1 MSNMSKVILAIDT
14 ATSRTSVGVYSG
26 DIEVFSAFHDGATAH
41 GQLLPRLVAQALAQ
55 CTKKSMEISEV
66 VVGMGPGP
74 FTGLRVGIVFAQT
87 FAAARNIACIGICSL
102 DAIVVSEGDI
112 GDLGHIGEA
121 SYIVATDAR
130 RNEIYWAQYQGKKRV
145 DGPHV
150 SSAISIKEKRLP
162 LLGFSLSD
170 GPYFP
175 SSAKLAELADDLKS
189 HINEPMYLRRPDALP
204 ISERK

>member
-1 MSNMSKVILAIDT
+1 MSKVILAIDT

-26 DIEVFSAFHDGATAH
+26 DIEVFSSFHDGATAH
-41 GQLLPRLVAQALAQ
+41 GQALPRLVAQALAQ

-87 FAAARNIACIGICSL
+87 FAAARNITCIGICSL
-102 DAIVVSEGDI
+102 DAIVVSEGEI
-112 GDLGHIGEA
+112 
-121 SYIVATDAR
+121 SYIIATDAR
-130 RNEIYWAQYQGKKRV
+130 RKEIYWAQYQDKKRV

-150 SSAISIKEKRLP
+150 SSAISIKEKKLP

-170 GPYFP
+170 GAYFP
-175 SSAKLAELADDLKS
+175 SPAKLAELADDLES